1 MVKVYFV
8 RHGETFLN
16 VECKLAGQI
25 ETELT
30 ETGKK
35 QADETGKKLFEM
47 GVCPDVI
54 LCSPYKRAVK
64 TAEFINHYLEA
75 PIEYEEDLKEINF
88 GICEGVHI
96 DEVKKMVF
104 NPPHVCGEYIMHNGV
119 ELRKLH
125 DSFDQK
131 YNCISHPKGESKEQ
145 ARNRFSK
152 AISSYLDG
160 HKNVETLLVVAH
172 GSVMRN
178 LILQVAPHLIK
189 EKIKNGQVLMLNY
202 ETGKG
207 FYA

>member
-30 ETGKK
+30 ENGKK

-54 LCSPYKRAVK
+54 LCSPYKRAVN
-64 TAEFINHYLEA
+64 TAGFINQYLKA
-75 PIEYEEDLKEINF
+75 PIEYKEDLKEINF
-88 GICEGVHI
+88 GDCEGVHI
-96 DEVKKMVF
+96 DEVKKLVF
-104 NPPHVCGEYIMHNGV
+104 NPPYVCGEFVMHNGV
-119 ELRKLH
+119 ELRRLH

-131 YNCISHPKGESKEQ
+131 YNCIAHPNGESKEQ

-152 AISSYLDG
+152 VISLYLDE
-160 HKNVETLLVVAH
+160 HKDVKTLLIVAH

-178 LILQVAPHLIK
+178 LFLQVAPHMIK

-207 FYA
+207 FFA